1 MGTEKKVTNWL
12 TEEKQKVF
20 DDGYKQ
26 GKLSGEQVKL
36 LLASEVEVLK
46 KKNTDLA
53 TVEILV
59 KSLATI
65 NNAISQAIASIKG
78 R

>member
-1 MGTEKKVTNWL
+1 MRTKKDVTNWL

-26 GKLSGEQVKL
+26 GKLSGEHVKS
-36 LLASEVEVLK
+36 LLASEVEILK

-65 NNAISQAIASIKG
+65 NNAISHAIASIKG